1 MRNDQRGDS
10 GVLRGD
16 EPQSP
21 PVNVTGI
28 AVRTPIAT
36 RSLTAPSRHIGRIGA
51 LAVALGIGLT
61 IANNTSVAQAD
72 STRHS
77 KSGRD
82 SASDSSATGDSRP
95 NAGGPQSDSDS
106 TPSITPDRAGA
117 TKSGDDESDES
128 GDDTNDTNSPAADT
142 QDNLRSTRPSKAD
155 KTSELKSGGHPS
167 SGEESTAADGPAS
180 TISRPSSKALLTTT
194 KESLA
199 TKAVANPTDQVTSTT
214 TPQASAGTSTA
225 PAESPAPLVT
235 QQPPMAATQIEPAQA
250 ITGIIQN
257 AKSPVAPPTSLTLWS
272 ILGWVGRELRYSL
285 FNASPTINYNALQTI
300 QTYNGVITGSIRPTD
315 PDNDSLTMTI
325 TDNPKNGTIVVAPDG
340 SFVYTPTPRLALT
353 GGTDSFQVTVDDR
366 PGNPPHINLFSLFA
380 PGRGATTTKTIIIN
394 VTPTSPLGT
403 PEQVA
408 AEKKAFAIMATPQV
422 QAAITA
428 LKSAWLATAHQQFA
442 LAGGVDAVNR
452 AQLEQAAR
460 EFAYAAALQAQN
472 TNPSNPQI
480 TQNVLPPHTWYGVDA
495 EGSRV
500 VFDNPDTTYRFI
512 PVSSASS
519 YVITGRFSGGL
530 PIDTN
535 FTVSQAGQTTANL
548 NGRNLVVNSDG
559 TFSITVSSQPAA
571 PWQFNHLQL
580 PTDNPLAGT
589 QLLIRT
595 TVSDYSTETPMSLAI
610 QRVSGPPDTSTPPTT
625 DQLAARAVAL
635 INQGSLSF
643 NQFIRQATVN
653 LATGQLKP
661 PNTFAQPSQSGG
673 QTLATQYQSVGYFQL
688 ADNEALVIT
697 VHPGKAAYFVVPV
710 TNDWAVTYDHTN
722 QQTSLNNA
730 QSVANPNGSYTIVVS
745 PTDPGV
751 ANWVS
756 TGVVSL
762 NGQAD
767 TVNQGT
773 MFIRFQALDPN
784 STVLPTISTYV
795 VTLDQ
800 LSTALPPTTKYVT
813 TAERAAQLAERKADY
828 DSRFAPYP
836 QT

>member
-1 MRNDQRGDS
+1 MRSDQKNHDVVFFGGGQR
-10 GVLRGD
+10 
-16 EPQSP
+16 SP
-21 PVNVTGI
+21 RVG
-28 AVRTPIAT
+28 TPSAGAAWPSTAT
-36 RSLTAPSRHIGRIGA
+36 RTLDAPSRFIGRIGA
-51 LAVALGIGLT
+51 LAVALGIGLA
-61 IANNTSVAQAD
+61 IANNPVVALAD
-72 STRHS
+72 STGS
-77 KSGRD
+77 ESGSD
-82 SASDSSATGDSRP
+82 SASGSPASGDSSPS
-95 NAGGPQSDSDS
+95 AGGPQSDSDS
-106 TPSITPDRAGA
+106 TPSTTPDSSGGA
-117 TKSGDDESDES
+117 DNSDDDESNGVGDGKTTDTASPPADTEDDLKPRRSGNPTAQSKSGDRTSTSEET
-128 GDDTNDTNSPAADT
+128 TNAD
-142 QDNLRSTRPSKAD
+142 RSTF
-155 KTSELKSGGHPS
+155 TSSR
-167 SGEESTAADGPAS
+167 STAKAS
-180 TISRPSSKALLTTT
+180 VITT
-194 KESLA
+194 KEAASATAVASRTAQVASSTTLA
-199 TKAVANPTDQVTSTT
+199 TANSTT
-214 TPQASAGTSTA
+214 DSVTPPIT
-225 PAESPAPLVT
+225 PHNPI
-235 QQPPMAATQIEPAQA
+235 ATVLTRTVQA
-250 ITGIIQN
+250 ITGMSQSAN
-257 AKSPVAPPTSLTLWS
+257 SPVAPPTSPTLWA
-272 ILGWVGRELRYSL
+272 ILGWVRREIQYRL
-285 FNASPTINYNALQTI
+285 FNAGPTIDYNAIQNVQTF
-300 QTYNGVITGSIRPTD
+300 NGVVTGGIRPTD
-315 PDNDSLTMTI
+315 ADDDFLTVTV
-325 TDNPKNGTIVVAPDG
+325 TGDPKKGTVFVAADG
-340 SFVYTPTPRLALT
+340 SFVYTPTPQLALT
-353 GGTDSFQVTVDDR
+353 GGTDSFQVKVDDR
-366 PGNPPHINLFSLFA
+366 PGNPPHINLFSLLA
-380 PGRGATTTKTIIIN
+380 PDGGATATKTIIVN

-408 AEKKAFAIMATPQV
+408 AEKKAFEIMATPQV
-422 QAAITA
+422 QAAIAA
-428 LKSAWLATAHQQFA
+428 LKTAWLATAQQQFA
-442 LAGGVDAVNR
+442 LVGGVDAVNQ

-480 TQNVLPPHTWYGVDA
+480 TENVLPPHTWYGVDA

-512 PVSSASS
+512 PVSSVSS

-548 NGRNLVVNSDG
+548 NGRNLVVNADG
-559 TFSITVSSQPAA
+559 TFTITVSSQPAE
-571 PWQFNHLQL
+571 PGQTNHLQL

-625 DQLAARAVAL
+625 DQLAGRAVAL

-688 ADNEALVIT
+688 SDNEAMVIT

-730 QSVANPNGSYTIVVS
+730 QSVANPDGSYTIVVS

-756 TGVVSL
+756 TGVVNL

-773 MFIRFQALDPN
+773 MFLRFQALDPN
-784 STVLPTISTYV
+784 STVNPTISTQV

-800 LSTALPPTTKYVT
+800 LSTVLPPTMKYVT
-813 TAERAAQLAERKADY
+813 AAERAAALAERKADY
-828 DSRFAPYP
+828 DSRFAPYA
-836 QT
+836 QI